1 VRQSDTDFNRTKP
14 CCNVFGFEFSSQK
27 LITGSEV
34 LANPDEAI
42 KRLQELSFDAPM
54 MSHDQIKLRKILL
67 GLPTLLVYCD
77 PKIHGVETY

>member
-1 VRQSDTDFNRTKP
+1 
-14 CCNVFGFEFSSQK
+14 VFGFEFSSQK

-34 LANPDEAI
+34 LANPDAAV

-54 MSHDQIKLRKILL
+54 MCHNEIKFRKMLL
-67 GLPTLLVYCD
+67 GLPTLVVYCD

>member
-1 VRQSDTDFNRTKP
+1 
-14 CCNVFGFEFSSQK
+14 VFGFEFSSQK